1 MKGSSQFAPVGFLW
15 LRCHQIQKF
24 GPIICEMFAWRRL
37 TDVWLVAIE
46 LCSKIRLSGPMLR
59 LVGVFFWGGPVVPSS
74 GSLVNLVAGGET
86 RFSFR
91 VDCYAPHGSPWTCKI
106 RATVDTERFDILLI
120 GPTEKFIFWSIESE
134 KERDIEVVLLSMLW
148 LTIAGTAYPR
158 ACTLA
163 ASSPI
168 SFKYQW
174 HGAMNY
180 LL

>member
-1 MKGSSQFAPVGFLW
+1 MSSNPEIRPDYLRNVCMATFDWRLIGCHRIMFKDQAERADVASGGCFFL
-15 LRCHQIQKF
+15 
-24 GPIICEMFAWRRL
+24 
-37 TDVWLVAIE
+37 
-46 LCSKIRLSGPMLR
+46 
-59 LVGVFFWGGPVVPSS
+59 GGPVVPSS